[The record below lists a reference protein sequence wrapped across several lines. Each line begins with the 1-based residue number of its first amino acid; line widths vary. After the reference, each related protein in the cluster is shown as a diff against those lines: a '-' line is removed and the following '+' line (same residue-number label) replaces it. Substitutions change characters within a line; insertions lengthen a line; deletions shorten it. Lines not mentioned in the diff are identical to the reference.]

1 MPSTDT
7 ELYRVLGKIE
17 SKIDSF
23 ISDIHRIETNLSN
36 TSIRVDKLEKDRAI
50 IYGAASVL
58 GLIGSAVI
66 WIISKMFSSAS

>member
-23 ISDIHRIETNLSN
+23 ISDIHRIEASLSN
-36 TSIRVDKLEKDRAI
+36 TSRRVDKLEKDRAI

-66 WIISKMFSSAS
+66 WIISKMFSSSS